1 MLREFKEWE
10 GEMLLMVWDGF
21 IEEEMRN
28 KRRKREEVE
37 FLKINNWKNGGLFV
51 KYGKEECF
59 VCGSI

>member
-51 KYGKEECF
+51 KNGKEECF